1 MMKKLSA
8 LVVVVLLAGLLV
20 ACAETP
26 APAGPSPTAPPP
38 TVAPE
43 ATTLVSVGAD
53 ITDVVWQWQELIA
66 ESPAGQSVVPNPDA
80 YALVFRPNGT
90 YYLQADCN
98 SGSGTYGLEGDR
110 LALDLGGLTMAVCP
124 PESLHDL
131 YMQKLDQVDRY
142 AVEDGRL
149 VLILDGGAGRMLFGN
164 AGPAQQAAGSGPA
177 IDPASVSLDTGALG
191 YAYQVDLVP
200 ASPYDES
207 QPLGPQGLPEH
218 IQIRLSAPEPG
229 GLPEPVIYI
238 IPVAAYEGM
247 WESNANSAVTHA
259 LEQLGA
265 LLDSQP
271 LPVPPFGLPALPVE
285 EIGAGVNDL
294 AVQGKYLNLA
304 AGSGLRF
311 VGRFSQDADPV
322 TSAGVR
328 YIFQGFSDDGQYL
341 IAFYHPVAG
350 AALPGPEEVS
360 AQERE
365 RASADLEGYLEEKAA
380 ELDALGPADWQP
392 DLSALDAMIAS
403 LRFAAPA
410 VGGAAQLL
418 DTTWQW
424 AGLLEM
430 GATGEAG
437 AATPDAAVPEAPV
450 PGAPDSGA
458 YTLVLRPGG
467 GLQIKADCNVGNGTY
482 VLDGQRL
489 TLQPGVMTEAYCG
502 EASLDGQFLALLGEV
517 TAYKVEDGWLV
528 LSLGDGPDRMIFSHG
543 GPAN

>member
-20 ACAETP
+20 ACAGTP
-26 APAGPSPTAPPP
+26 APAGPSPTAPP
-38 TVAPE
+38 A
-43 ATTLVSVGAD
+43 ATAVGPVGAS
-53 ITDVVWQWQELIA
+53 ITDVVWQWQELIEA
-66 ESPAGQSVVPNPDA
+66 SPAGQSVVPNPDA

-131 YMQKLDQVDRY
+131 YLQKLGQVDRY

-149 VLILDGGAGRMLFGN
+149 ALILAKDAGRMLFGN

-177 IDPASVSLDTGALG
+177 IDPASVSLDTEALG
-191 YAYQVDLVP
+191 YTYQVDLVP

-207 QPLGPQGLPEH
+207 QPPGPQGLPEH
-218 IQIRLSAPEPG
+218 IQIHLAAREPASG
-229 GLPEPVIYI
+229 SEPVIYI

-259 LEQLGA
+259 LEHLGA
-265 LLDSQP
+265 LLDSRP
-271 LPVPPFGLPALPVE
+271 IPVPPFGLPALPFE
-285 EIGAGVNDL
+285 EIGAGANDL
-294 AVQGKYLNLA
+294 AVQGKYLDLA
-304 AGSGLRF
+304 AGSGLRY
-311 VGRFSQDADPV
+311 VGRFSQDANPV
-322 TSAGVR
+322 TNADLR

-341 IAFYHPVAG
+341 IAFYQPVTS
-350 AALPGPEEVS
+350 AALPGPDEVS

-365 RASADLEGYLEEKAA
+365 RASADLEGYLEEKSAA
-380 ELDALGPADWQP
+380 LDALGPADWEP

-410 VGGAAQLL
+410 TGGAAQLL

-430 GATGEAG
+430 GAAG
-437 AATPDAAVPEAPV
+437 AA
-450 PGAPDSGA
+450 GAPDASAPAAVAPETGA
-458 YTLVLRPGG
+458 YTLVFRPEG
-467 GLQIKADCNVGNGTY
+467 GLQIKADCNVGTGTY
-482 VLDGQRL
+482 ALDGPRL
-489 TLQPGVMTEAYCG
+489 TLQRGAMTEAYCG
-502 EASLDGQFLALLGEV
+502 EASLDGQFLTLLAGV
-517 TAYKVEDGWLV
+517 TAYKIEDGWLV

-543 GPAN
+543 GPAD